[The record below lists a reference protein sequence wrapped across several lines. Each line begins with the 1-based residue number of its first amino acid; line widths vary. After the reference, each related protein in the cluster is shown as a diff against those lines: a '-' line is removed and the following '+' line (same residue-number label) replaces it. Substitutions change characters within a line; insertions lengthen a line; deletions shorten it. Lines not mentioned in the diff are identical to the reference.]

1 MLMSLSFAA
10 ALMLV
15 LILVLL
21 LFFRRKGEE
30 VQLSPVAQFED
41 KLRLLSQARDNGELA
56 EQDFAQAATEL
67 KTQYLQSQQSQQTV
81 ASPATA
87 WVLGTSLLIVV
98 GTAALYSLT
107 GHFTQLQNWQTA
119 QQQLPAYGERA
130 LLNKGAPLTD
140 EEIELFALALRTKI
154 SKEGDDAVAWFVIGR
169 IWLSKGMLDDAIEAF
184 EKALALTPNRVN
196 VLVSYSQALLV
207 GGGDENLAK
216 AALSLSKVLQLEP
229 ENSDALSMLAMV
241 AEERGDKE
249 QAQQA
254 WQLLLPKLDK
264 ADPRY
269 ALVQQ
274 KLGLTAAQDQNAV
287 ATANSTDAV
296 SGRQVVLELTISP
309 ELAAQYKTG
318 TLFVFAK
325 AVDGPPLPLAVQKL
339 AVFSG
344 TQTIE
349 LSEAQAMQQGW
360 TLANADRI
368 QISARLSL
376 SGQVLNEENG
386 PQVQSDALSFSQS
399 RLSLSLSLQPSR

>member
-21 LFFRRKGEE
+21 LFFRRKGVE
-30 VQLSPVAQFED
+30 VQLSPLVQFED
-41 KLRLLSQARDNGELA
+41 KLMLLSQARDNGELA
-56 EQDFAQAATEL
+56 EQDFVLAATEL
-67 KTQYLQSQQSQQTV
+67 KAQYLQSQQVQQS
-81 ASPATA
+81 AARPATA
-87 WVLGTSLLIVV
+87 WVLATTAFILV
-98 GTAALYSLT
+98 GTLALYSQT

-119 QQQLPAYGERA
+119 QQQLPTYGERA
-130 LLNKGAPLTD
+130 LLNQGEPLT
-140 EEIELFALALRTKI
+140 EQEIELFALALRTKI

-196 VLVSYSQALLV
+196 VLISYSQALLV
-207 GGGDENLAK
+207 GSGEENLAK
-216 AALSLSKVLQLEP
+216 AALSLSKVLQQEP
-229 ENSDALSMLAMV
+229 ENADALSMLAMV

-264 ADPRY
+264 TDPRY

-274 KLGLTAAQDQNAV
+274 KLGLTSTPEQGAESAAI
-287 ATANSTDAV
+287 V
-296 SGRQVVLELTISP
+296 SGRQVSVQLSISP
-309 ELAAQYKTG
+309 ELAEKYKTG

-339 AVFSG
+339 AVFNG

-349 LSEAQAMQQGW
+349 LSEAQAMQPGW
-360 TLANADRI
+360 TLANAERI

-376 SGQVLNEENG
+376 SGQVLNDENG
-386 PQVQSDALSFSQS
+386 PQVQSDVLSFSEPK
-399 RLSLSLSLQPSR
+399 LSLSLSLQP

>member
-56 EQDFAQAATEL
+56 EQDFAQAAAEL

-87 WVLGTSLLIVV
+87 WVLGTSLLVVV

-130 LLNKGAPLTD
+130 LLNQGEPLTE

-196 VLVSYSQALLV
+196 VLISYSQALLV
-207 GGGDENLAK
+207 ASGDENLAK
-216 AALSLSKVLQLEP
+216 AALSLAKVLQQDP
-229 ENSDALSMLAMV
+229 DNSDALSMLAMV

-274 KLGLTAAQDQNAV
+274 KLGLASAPEQAATSEQT
-287 ATANSTDAV
+287 ATAAV
-296 SGRQVVLELTISP
+296 SGRQVSVQLTISP
-309 ELAAQYKTG
+309 ELAEHYKSG

-339 AVFSG
+339 AVFNG

-349 LSEAQAMQQGW
+349 LSEAQAMQPGW
-360 TLANADRI
+360 TLANAERI

-376 SGQVLNEENG
+376 SGQVLNDENG
-386 PQVQSDALSFSQS
+386 PQVQSDVLSFNEPK
-399 RLSLSLSLQPSR
+399 LSLSLSLQP

>member
-87 WVLGTSLLIVV
+87 WVLGTSLLVVV

-107 GHFTQLQNWQTA
+107 GHFTELQNWQTA

-130 LLNKGAPLTD
+130 LLNQGEPLTE

-196 VLVSYSQALLV
+196 VLISYSQALLV
-207 GGGDENLAK
+207 ASGDENLAK
-216 AALSLSKVLQLEP
+216 AALSLAKVLQQDP
-229 ENSDALSMLAMV
+229 DNSDALSMLAMV

-274 KLGLTAAQDQNAV
+274 KLGLASTPQQTATSEQT
-287 ATANSTDAV
+287 ATAAV
-296 SGRQVVLELTISP
+296 SGRQVSVQLTISP
-309 ELAAQYKTG
+309 ELAEHYKTG

-339 AVFSG
+339 AVFNG

-349 LSEAQAMQQGW
+349 LSEAQAMQPGW
-360 TLANADRI
+360 TLANAERI

-376 SGQVLNEENG
+376 SGQVLNDENG
-386 PQVQSDALSFSQS
+386 PQVQSEVLSFNEPKL
-399 RLSLSLSLQPSR
+399 RLSLSLQP

>member
-1 MLMSLSFAA
+1 MLMSLSFAS

-30 VQLSPVAQFED
+30 VQLSPVVQFED

-56 EQDFAQAATEL
+56 EQDFVQAAAEL

-87 WVLGTSLLIVV
+87 WVLGTSLLVVV

-107 GHFTQLQNWQTA
+107 GHFTALQNWQTA

-130 LLNKGAPLTD
+130 LLNQGEPLTE

-196 VLVSYSQALLV
+196 VLISYSQALLV
-207 GGGDENLAK
+207 ASGDENLAK
-216 AALSLSKVLQLEP
+216 AGLSLAKVLQQDP

-274 KLGLTAAQDQNAV
+274 KLGLASAPEQAATSEQTSTA
-287 ATANSTDAV
+287 AV
-296 SGRQVVLELTISP
+296 SGRQVSVQLTINP
-309 ELAAQYKTG
+309 QLAEHYKTG

-339 AVFSG
+339 AVFNG

-349 LSEAQAMQQGW
+349 LSEAQAMQPGW
-360 TLANADRI
+360 TLANAERI

-376 SGQVLNEENG
+376 SGQVLNDENG
-386 PQVQSDALSFSQS
+386 PQVQSEVLSFNEPK
-399 RLSLSLSLQPSR
+399 LSLSLSLQP

>member
-15 LILVLL
+15 LILILL
-21 LFFRRKGEE
+21 LFFRRKGED
-30 VQLSPVAQFED
+30 VQVNPVAQFED

-87 WVLGTSLLIVV
+87 WVLGTVLLVVV
-98 GTAALYSLT
+98 GTAALYSQT
-107 GHFTQLQNWQTA
+107 GHYTELQNWQTA
-119 QQQLPAYGERA
+119 QQQLPVYGERA
-130 LLNKGAPLTD
+130 LLSQGQPLTD

-196 VLVSYSQALLV
+196 VLISYSQALLV
-207 GGGDENLAK
+207 GGGDEKLAK
-216 AALSLSKVLQLEP
+216 AALSLAKVLQQEP
-229 ENSDALSMLAMV
+229 ENADALSMLAMV
-241 AEERGDKE
+241 AEERGDKA

-274 KLGLTAAQDQNAV
+274 KLGLGSAAEQV
-287 ATANSTDAV
+287 ATPEQNTTAV
-296 SGRQVVLELTISP
+296 SGRQVSVQLTINS
-309 ELAAQYKTG
+309 ELAEQYKDG

-339 AVFSG
+339 AVFNG
-344 TQTIE
+344 TQSIE
-349 LSEAQAMQQGW
+349 LSEAQAMQPGW
-360 TLANADRI
+360 SLANAERI

-376 SGQVLNEENG
+376 SGQVLNDENG
-386 PQVQSDALSFSQS
+386 PQVQSEVLSFKESK
-399 RLSLSLSLQPSR
+399 LNLSLSLQP

>member
-87 WVLGTSLLIVV
+87 WVLGTSLLVVV
-98 GTAALYSLT
+98 GTAALYSQT
-107 GHFTQLQNWQTA
+107 GHFTELQNWQTA

-130 LLNKGAPLTD
+130 LLNQGEPLT
-140 EEIELFALALRTKI
+140 EKEIELFALALRTKI

-196 VLVSYSQALLV
+196 VLISYSQALLV
-207 GGGDENLAK
+207 ASGDENLAK
-216 AALSLSKVLQLEP
+216 AALSLAKVLQQEP
-229 ENSDALSMLAMV
+229 ENPDALSMLAMV

-274 KLGLTAAQDQNAV
+274 KLGLASAPEQAATSEQT
-287 ATANSTDAV
+287 ATAAV
-296 SGRQVVLELTISP
+296 SGRQVSVQLSISP
-309 ELAAQYKTG
+309 ELAEHYKTG

-339 AVFSG
+339 PVFNG

-349 LSEAQAMQQGW
+349 LSEAQAMQPGW
-360 TLANADRI
+360 TLANAERI

-376 SGQVLNEENG
+376 SGQVLNDENG
-386 PQVQSDALSFSQS
+386 PQVQSEVLSFNEPK
-399 RLSLSLSLQPSR
+399 LNLSLSLQP

>member
-10 ALMLV
+10 AIMLV

-21 LFFRRKGEE
+21 LFFRRRGEE
-30 VQLSPVAQFED
+30 VLLDPVLQFED
-41 KLRLLSQARDNGELA
+41 KLKLLSQARDHGELA
-56 EQDFAQAATEL
+56 EQDFVLAATEL
-67 KTQYLQSQQSQQTV
+67 KAQYLQSQQHQQST
-81 ASPATA
+81 ASSATG
-87 WVLGTSLLIVV
+87 WVLVTTAVILVGSL
-98 GTAALYSLT
+98 GLYAWT
-107 GHFTQLQNWQTA
+107 GHFTALQNWQTA

-130 LLNKGAPLTD
+130 LLNQGEPLT
-140 EEIELFALALRTKI
+140 EQEIELFALALRTKI

-169 IWLSKGMLDDAIEAF
+169 IWLSKGMVDDAIEAF

-196 VLVSYSQALLV
+196 VLISYSQALLV
-207 GGGDENLAK
+207 GGGEENLAK
-216 AALSLSKVLQLEP
+216 AALSLAKVLQQEP
-229 ENSDALSMLAMV
+229 ENTDALSMLAMV

-274 KLGLTAAQDQNAV
+274 KLGLTSAPEQ
-287 ATANSTDAV
+287 ATERDPAAV
-296 SGRQVVLELTISP
+296 SGRQVSVQLTISP
-309 ELAAQYKTG
+309 ELAEHYKAG

-349 LSEAQAMQQGW
+349 LSETQAMQPGW

-376 SGQVLNEENG
+376 SGQVLNDENG
-386 PQVQSDALSFSQS
+386 PQVQSDALSFTGSK
-399 RLSLSLSLQPSR
+399 LNLSLSLQP

>member
-67 KTQYLQSQQSQQTV
+67 KTQYLQLQQSQQTV

-87 WVLGTSLLIVV
+87 WVLGTSLLVVV
-98 GTAALYSLT
+98 GTAVLYSQT
-107 GHFTQLQNWQTA
+107 GHFTALQNWQIA
-119 QQQLPAYGERA
+119 QQQLPSYGERA
-130 LLNKGAPLTD
+130 LLNQGEPLTN
-140 EEIELFALALRTKI
+140 EEVELFALALRTKI

-184 EKALALTPNRVN
+184 EKALVLTPNRVN
-196 VLVSYSQALLV
+196 VLISYSQALLV

-216 AALSLSKVLQLEP
+216 AALSLSKVLQQDP
-229 ENSDALSMLAMV
+229 DNSDALSMLAMV

-274 KLGLTAAQDQNAV
+274 KLGLAPTSEQA
-287 ATANSTDAV
+287 ATAEV
-296 SGRQVVLELTISP
+296 SGRQVSVQLTISP
-309 ELAAQYKTG
+309 ELAEQYKTG

-339 AVFSG
+339 AVFNG

-360 TLANADRI
+360 TLANAERI

-376 SGQVLNEENG
+376 SGQVLNDENG
-386 PQVQSDALSFSQS
+386 PQVQSEVLSFKESK
-399 RLSLSLSLQPSR
+399 LSLDLSFQP

>member
-67 KTQYLQSQQSQQTV
+67 KTQYLQSQLSQQAV
-81 ASPATA
+81 ASPATG
-87 WVLGTSLLIVV
+87 WVLGTVLLVVV
-98 GTAALYSLT
+98 GTAALYSQT
-107 GHFTQLQNWQTA
+107 GHFTALQNWQIA
-119 QQQLPAYGERA
+119 QQQLPSYGERA
-130 LLNKGAPLTD
+130 LLNQGEPLTN
-140 EEIELFALALRTKI
+140 EEVELFALALRTKI

-196 VLVSYSQALLV
+196 VLISYSQAVLV
-207 GGGDENLAK
+207 GGGEENLAK
-216 AALSLSKVLQLEP
+216 AALSLAKVLQQEP
-229 ENSDALSMLAMV
+229 ENPDALSMLAMV

-274 KLGLTAAQDQNAV
+274 KLGLAPTPEQAATSELA
-287 ATANSTDAV
+287 ATAAV
-296 SGRQVVLELTISP
+296 SGRQVSVQLTISP
-309 ELAAQYKTG
+309 ELAEQYKTG

-339 AVFSG
+339 AVFNG

-349 LSEAQAMQQGW
+349 LSEAQAMQPGW
-360 TLANADRI
+360 TLANAERI

-376 SGQVLNEENG
+376 SGQVLNDENG
-386 PQVQSDALSFSQS
+386 PQVQSEVLSFKESKLSLALSF
-399 RLSLSLSLQPSR
+399 

>member
-10 ALMLV
+10 ALMLA

-56 EQDFAQAATEL
+56 EQDFVQAAAEL

-107 GHFTQLQNWQTA
+107 GHFTALQNWQTA

-130 LLNKGAPLTD
+130 LLNQGEPLTE

-196 VLVSYSQALLV
+196 VLISYSQALLV
-207 GGGDENLAK
+207 ASGDENLAK
-216 AALSLSKVLQLEP
+216 AGLSLAKVLQQDP
-229 ENSDALSMLAMV
+229 DNSDALSMLAMV

-274 KLGLTAAQDQNAV
+274 KLGLASTPEQAATSEQTA
-287 ATANSTDAV
+287 TTAV
-296 SGRQVVLELTISP
+296 SGRQVSVQLTINP
-309 ELAAQYKTG
+309 QLAEHYKTG

-339 AVFSG
+339 AVFNG

-349 LSEAQAMQQGW
+349 LSEAQAMQPGW
-360 TLANADRI
+360 TLANAERI

-376 SGQVLNEENG
+376 SGQVLNDENG
-386 PQVQSDALSFSQS
+386 PQVQSEVLSFNEPK
-399 RLSLSLSLQPSR
+399 LSLSLSLQP

>member
-10 ALMLV
+10 AIMLV

-21 LFFRRKGEE
+21 LFFRRRGEE
-30 VQLSPVAQFED
+30 VLLDPVLQFED
-41 KLRLLSQARDNGELA
+41 KLKLLSQARDHGELA
-56 EQDFAQAATEL
+56 EQDFVLAATEL
-67 KTQYLQSQQSQQTV
+67 KAQYLQSQQHQQST
-81 ASPATA
+81 ASSATG
-87 WVLGTSLLIVV
+87 WVLVTTAFILIGSL
-98 GTAALYSLT
+98 GLYAWT
-107 GHFTQLQNWQTA
+107 GHFTALQNWQTA

-130 LLNKGAPLTD
+130 LLNQGEPLT
-140 EEIELFALALRTKI
+140 EQEIELFALALRTKI

-169 IWLSKGMLDDAIEAF
+169 IWLSKGMVDDAIEAF

-196 VLVSYSQALLV
+196 VLISYSQALLV
-207 GGGDENLAK
+207 GGGEENLAK
-216 AALSLSKVLQLEP
+216 AALSLAKVLQQEP
-229 ENSDALSMLAMV
+229 ENTDALSMLAMV

-274 KLGLTAAQDQNAV
+274 KLGLTSAPEQ
-287 ATANSTDAV
+287 ATERDPAAV
-296 SGRQVVLELTISP
+296 SGRQVSVQLTISP
-309 ELAAQYKTG
+309 ELAEHYKAG

-339 AVFSG
+339 AVFNG

-349 LSEAQAMQQGW
+349 LSEAQAMQPGW

-376 SGQVLNEENG
+376 SGQVLNDENG
-386 PQVQSDALSFSQS
+386 PQVQSDALSFTGSK
-399 RLSLSLSLQPSR
+399 LNLSLSLQP

>member
-1 MLMSLSFAA
+1 MLMSLSFAG

-30 VQLSPVAQFED
+30 VQLNLVAQFED

-87 WVLGTSLLIVV
+87 WVLGTVLLVVV
-98 GTAALYSLT
+98 GTAALYSQT
-107 GHFTQLQNWQTA
+107 GHYTELQNWQTA

-130 LLNKGAPLTD
+130 LLNQGEPLT
-140 EEIELFALALRTKI
+140 EQEIELFALALRTKI

-184 EKALALTPNRVN
+184 QKALALTPNRVN
-196 VLVSYSQALLV
+196 VLISYSQALLV
-207 GGGDENLAK
+207 AGGDENLAK
-216 AALSLSKVLQLEP
+216 AAMSLAKVLQQEP
-229 ENSDALSMLAMV
+229 ENTDALSMLAMV

-269 ALVQQ
+269 VLVQQ
-274 KLGLTAAQDQNAV
+274 KLGLAAAPEQTATSEQT
-287 ATANSTDAV
+287 ATQAV
-296 SGRQVVLELTISP
+296 SGRVVSVQLSISP
-309 ELAAQYKTG
+309 ELAEQYKTG

-339 AVFSG
+339 AVFNG

-360 TLANADRI
+360 TLANAERI

-376 SGQVLNEENG
+376 SGQVLNDENG
-386 PQVQSDALSFSQS
+386 PQVQSEVLSFDEPK
-399 RLSLSLSLQPSR
+399 LSLSLDLKP

>member
-56 EQDFAQAATEL
+56 EQDFAQAAAEL
-67 KTQYLQSQQSQQTV
+67 KTQYLQSQQSKQTV

-87 WVLGTSLLIVV
+87 WVLGTSLLVVV

-130 LLNKGAPLTD
+130 LLNQGEQLTE

-196 VLVSYSQALLV
+196 VLISYSQALLV
-207 GGGDENLAK
+207 ASGDENLAK
-216 AALSLSKVLQLEP
+216 AALSLAKVLQQDP
-229 ENSDALSMLAMV
+229 DNSDALSMLAMV

-274 KLGLTAAQDQNAV
+274 KLGLASAPEQAATSEQT
-287 ATANSTDAV
+287 ATAAV
-296 SGRQVVLELTISP
+296 SGRQVSVQLTISS
-309 ELAAQYKTG
+309 ELAEHYKTG

-339 AVFSG
+339 SVFNG

-349 LSEAQAMQQGW
+349 LSEAQAMQPGW
-360 TLANADRI
+360 TLANAERI

-376 SGQVLNEENG
+376 SGQVLNDENG
-386 PQVQSDALSFSQS
+386 PQVQSDVLSFNEPK
-399 RLSLSLSLQPSR
+399 LSLSLSLQP

>member
-10 ALMLV
+10 ALMLAV
-15 LILVLL
+15 ILLLL
-21 LFFRRKGEE
+21 LFFRRTGAEA
-30 VQLSPVAQFED
+30 QLNPVAQFED

-67 KTQYLQSQQSQQTV
+67 KTQYLQSQHNQQST
-81 ASPATA
+81 AGSATG
-87 WVLGTSLLIVV
+87 WVLGTVLFVV
-98 GTAALYSLT
+98 AGTAALYSQT
-107 GHFTQLQNWQTA
+107 GHFTALQNWQTA
-119 QQQLPAYGERA
+119 QQQLPSYGERA
-130 LLNKGAPLTD
+130 LLNQGEPLTD

-169 IWLSKGMLDDAIEAF
+169 IWLSKGMVEDAVDAF

-196 VLVSYSQALLV
+196 LLISYSQALLV

-216 AALSLSKVLQLEP
+216 AAMSLAKVLQQEP
-229 ENSDALSMLAMV
+229 ENTDALSMLAMV

-249 QAQQA
+249 QARQA

-274 KLGLTAAQDQNAV
+274 KLGLASTPEQAATSEQ
-287 ATANSTDAV
+287 TTSTAV
-296 SGRQVVLELTISP
+296 SGRVVSVQLSISP
-309 ELAAQYKTG
+309 ELAEQYKTG

-339 AVFSG
+339 AVFNG

-349 LSEAQAMQQGW
+349 LSEAQAMQPGW
-360 TLANADRI
+360 TLANAERI

-376 SGQVLNEENG
+376 SGQVLNDENG
-386 PQVQSDALSFSQS
+386 PQVQSEVLSFKEPEL
-399 RLSLSLSLQPSR
+399 RLSLSLQP

>member
-10 ALMLV
+10 AIMLV

-21 LFFRRKGEE
+21 LFFRRRGEE
-30 VQLSPVAQFED
+30 VLLDPVLQFED
-41 KLRLLSQARDNGELA
+41 KLKLLSQARDHGELA
-56 EQDFAQAATEL
+56 EQDFVLAATEL
-67 KTQYLQSQQSQQTV
+67 KAQYLQSQQHQQST
-81 ASPATA
+81 ASSATG
-87 WVLGTSLLIVV
+87 WVLVTTAFILVGSL
-98 GTAALYSLT
+98 GLYAWT
-107 GHFTQLQNWQTA
+107 GHFTALQNWQTA

-130 LLNKGAPLTD
+130 LLNQGEPLT
-140 EEIELFALALRTKI
+140 EQEIELFALALRTKI

-196 VLVSYSQALLV
+196 VLISYSQALLV
-207 GGGDENLAK
+207 GGGEENLAK
-216 AALSLSKVLQLEP
+216 AALSLAKVLQQEP
-229 ENSDALSMLAMV
+229 ENTDALSMLAMV

-274 KLGLTAAQDQNAV
+274 KLGLTSAPEQ
-287 ATANSTDAV
+287 ATERDPAAV
-296 SGRQVVLELTISP
+296 SGRQVSVQLTISP
-309 ELAAQYKTG
+309 ELAEHYKAG

-349 LSEAQAMQQGW
+349 LSEAQAMQPGW

-376 SGQVLNEENG
+376 SGQVLNDENG
-386 PQVQSDALSFSQS
+386 PQVQSQVLSFKEPK
-399 RLSLSLSLQPSR
+399 LTLSLSLQP

>member
-87 WVLGTSLLIVV
+87 WVLGTSLLVLV
-98 GTAALYSLT
+98 GTAALYSQT
-107 GHFTQLQNWQTA
+107 GHFTELQNWQTA

-130 LLNKGAPLTD
+130 LLNKGEPLT
-140 EEIELFALALRTKI
+140 EQEIELFALALRTKI

-196 VLVSYSQALLV
+196 VLISYSQALLV
-207 GGGDENLAK
+207 ASGDENLAK
-216 AALSLSKVLQLEP
+216 AALSLAKVLRQEP
-229 ENSDALSMLAMV
+229 ENPDALSMLAMV

-274 KLGLTAAQDQNAV
+274 KLGLASAPEQAATSEQT
-287 ATANSTDAV
+287 ATAAV
-296 SGRQVVLELTISP
+296 SGRQVSVQLSISP
-309 ELAAQYKTG
+309 ELAEHYKTG

-339 AVFSG
+339 AVFNG

-349 LSEAQAMQQGW
+349 LSEAQAMQPGW
-360 TLANADRI
+360 TLANAERI

-376 SGQVLNEENG
+376 SGQVLNDENG
-386 PQVQSDALSFSQS
+386 PQVQSEVLSFNEPK
-399 RLSLSLSLQPSR
+399 LNLSLSLQP

>member
-10 ALMLV
+10 AIMLV

-21 LFFRRKGEE
+21 LFFRRRGEE
-30 VQLSPVAQFED
+30 VLLDPVLQFED
-41 KLRLLSQARDNGELA
+41 KLKLLSQARDHGELA
-56 EQDFAQAATEL
+56 EQDFVLAATEL
-67 KTQYLQSQQSQQTV
+67 KAQYLQSQQHQQ
-81 ASPATA
+81 ATA
-87 WVLGTSLLIVV
+87 SSATGWVLVTTAVILV
-98 GTAALYSLT
+98 GTLGLYAWT
-107 GHFTQLQNWQTA
+107 GHFTALQNWQTA

-130 LLNKGAPLTD
+130 LLNQGEPLT
-140 EEIELFALALRTKI
+140 EQEIELFALALRTKI

-196 VLVSYSQALLV
+196 VLISYSQALLV
-207 GGGDENLAK
+207 GGGEENLAK
-216 AALSLSKVLQLEP
+216 AALSLAKVLQQEP
-229 ENSDALSMLAMV
+229 ENTDALSMLAMV

-274 KLGLTAAQDQNAV
+274 KLGLTPAPEQATERDPAAM
-287 ATANSTDAV
+287 
-296 SGRQVVLELTISP
+296 SGRQVSVQLTISP
-309 ELAAQYKTG
+309 ELAEHYKAG

-325 AVDGPPLPLAVQKL
+325 AVDGPPLPMAVQKL

-349 LSEAQAMQQGW
+349 LSEAQAMQPGW

-376 SGQVLNEENG
+376 SGQVLNDENG
-386 PQVQSDALSFSQS
+386 PQVQSDTLSFTEPK
-399 RLSLSLSLQPSR
+399 LNLSLSLQP

>member
-67 KTQYLQSQQSQQTV
+67 KNQYLQSQQSQQTV

-87 WVLGTSLLIVV
+87 WVLGTSLLVVV

-107 GHFTQLQNWQTA
+107 GHFTELQNWQTA

-130 LLNKGAPLTD
+130 LLNQGEPLTE

-196 VLVSYSQALLV
+196 VLISYSQALLV
-207 GGGDENLAK
+207 ASGDENLAK
-216 AALSLSKVLQLEP
+216 AGLSLAKVLQQDP

-274 KLGLTAAQDQNAV
+274 KLGLASTPEQAATSEQTA
-287 ATANSTDAV
+287 TTAV
-296 SGRQVVLELTISP
+296 SGRQVSVQLTINP
-309 ELAAQYKTG
+309 QLAEHYKTG

-339 AVFSG
+339 AVFNG

-349 LSEAQAMQQGW
+349 LSEAQAMQPGW
-360 TLANADRI
+360 TLANAERI

-376 SGQVLNEENG
+376 SGQVLNDENG
-386 PQVQSDALSFSQS
+386 PQVQSEVLSFNEPKL
-399 RLSLSLSLQPSR
+399 RLSLSLQP

>member
-10 ALMLV
+10 ALMLALM
-15 LILVLL
+15 LILL
-21 LFFRRKGEE
+21 LFFRRRGTE
-30 VQLSPVAQFED
+30 VQLNPVAQFED
-41 KLRLLSQARDNGELA
+41 KLSLLSQARDNGELA
-56 EQDFAQAATEL
+56 EQDFDAAAAEL
-67 KTQYLQSQQSQQTV
+67 KTQYLHWQQSRQVV
-81 ASPATA
+81 ASSATA
-87 WVLGTSLLIVV
+87 WVLGTSLCVLL
-98 GTAALYSLT
+98 GTGLLYSLT
-107 GHFTQLQNWQTA
+107 GHFSQLQNWQTA
-119 QQQLPAYGERA
+119 QQQLPLYGERA
-130 LLNKGAPLTD
+130 LLNKGEPLTD

-169 IWLSKGMLDDAIEAF
+169 IWLSRGMLDDAIAAF
-184 EKALALTPNRVN
+184 EKALTLTPNRVN

-216 AALSLSKVLQLEP
+216 AALSLSKVLQQEP
-229 ENSDALSMLAMV
+229 DNTDALSMLAMV

-249 QAQQA
+249 QAAQA
-254 WQLLLPKLDK
+254 WQLLLPKLEK
-264 ADPRY
+264 TDPRY
-269 ALVQQ
+269 ALVEQ
-274 KLGLTAAQDQNAV
+274 KLALAPSSEPDQTTVTGRMVAV
-287 ATANSTDAV
+287 
-296 SGRQVVLELTISP
+296 QLTIPP

-386 PQVQSDALSFSQS
+386 PQVQSAELSFDQPK
-399 RLSLSLSLQPSR
+399 LSLSMSLQP

>member
-56 EQDFAQAATEL
+56 EQDFVQAATEL

-87 WVLGTSLLIVV
+87 WVLGTSLLVLV
-98 GTAALYSLT
+98 GTAALYSQT
-107 GHFTQLQNWQTA
+107 GHFTELQNWQTA

-130 LLNKGAPLTD
+130 LLNQGEPLTD
-140 EEIELFALALRTKI
+140 QEIELFALALRTKI

-196 VLVSYSQALLV
+196 VLISYSQALLV
-207 GGGDENLAK
+207 GGGDEKLAK
-216 AALSLSKVLQLEP
+216 AARSLAKVLQQEP
-229 ENSDALSMLAMV
+229 ENPDALSMLAMV

-274 KLGLTAAQDQNAV
+274 KLGLVSTPEQTTTSEQTA
-287 ATANSTDAV
+287 TTAV
-296 SGRQVVLELTISP
+296 SGRQVSVQLTISP
-309 ELAAQYKTG
+309 ELAEQYKTG

-339 AVFSG
+339 PVFSG
-344 TQTIE
+344 TQSIE
-349 LSEAQAMQQGW
+349 LSEAQAMQPGW
-360 TLANADRI
+360 TLANAERI

-376 SGQVLNEENG
+376 SGQVLNDENG
-386 PQVQSDALSFSQS
+386 PQVQSEVLSFNEPKLN
-399 RLSLSLSLQPSR
+399 LSLSFQP

>member
-67 KTQYLQSQQSQQTV
+67 KTQYLQLQQSQQTV

-87 WVLGTSLLIVV
+87 WVLGTSLLVVV

-107 GHFTQLQNWQTA
+107 GHFTALQNWQIA
-119 QQQLPAYGERA
+119 QQQLPSYGERA
-130 LLNKGAPLTD
+130 LLNQGEPLTD

-196 VLVSYSQALLV
+196 VLISYSQALLV

-216 AALSLSKVLQLEP
+216 AALSLSKVLQQDP
-229 ENSDALSMLAMV
+229 DNSDALSMLAMV

-274 KLGLTAAQDQNAV
+274 KLGLAPTSEQAATSEQTTTA
-287 ATANSTDAV
+287 AV
-296 SGRQVVLELTISP
+296 SGRQVSVQLTISP
-309 ELAAQYKTG
+309 ELAEQYKTG

-339 AVFSG
+339 AVFNG

-360 TLANADRI
+360 TLANAERI

-376 SGQVLNEENG
+376 SGQVLNDENG
-386 PQVQSDALSFSQS
+386 PQVQSEVLSFKESK
-399 RLSLSLSLQPSR
+399 LSLDLSF

>member
-67 KTQYLQSQQSQQTV
+67 KTQYLQSQLSQQAV
-81 ASPATA
+81 ASPATG
-87 WVLGTSLLIVV
+87 WVLGTVLLVVV
-98 GTAALYSLT
+98 GTAALYSQT
-107 GHFTQLQNWQTA
+107 GHFTALQNWQTA
-119 QQQLPAYGERA
+119 QQQLPSYGERA
-130 LLNKGAPLTD
+130 LLNQGEPLTD

-196 VLVSYSQALLV
+196 VLISYSQALLV
-207 GGGDENLAK
+207 GGGEENLAK
-216 AALSLSKVLQLEP
+216 AALSLAKVLQQEP

-269 ALVQQ
+269 ELVQQ
-274 KLGLTAAQDQNAV
+274 KLGLASTPQQAAASEQT
-287 ATANSTDAV
+287 ATAAV
-296 SGRQVVLELTISP
+296 SGRQVSVQLTISP
-309 ELAAQYKTG
+309 ELAEHYKTG

-339 AVFSG
+339 AVFNG

-349 LSEAQAMQQGW
+349 LSEAQAMQPGW
-360 TLANADRI
+360 TLANAERI

-376 SGQVLNEENG
+376 SGQVLNDENG
-386 PQVQSDALSFSQS
+386 PQVQSDVLSFNEPKL
-399 RLSLSLSLQPSR
+399 RLSLSLRP

>member
-87 WVLGTSLLIVV
+87 WVLGTCLLVVV

-107 GHFTQLQNWQTA
+107 GHFTELQNWQTA

-130 LLNKGAPLTD
+130 LLNQGEPLTE

-196 VLVSYSQALLV
+196 VLISYSQALLV
-207 GGGDENLAK
+207 ASGDENLAK
-216 AALSLSKVLQLEP
+216 AGLSLAKVLQQDP

-274 KLGLTAAQDQNAV
+274 KLGLASTPEQAATSEQTA
-287 ATANSTDAV
+287 TTAV
-296 SGRQVVLELTISP
+296 SGRQVSVQLTINP
-309 ELAAQYKTG
+309 QLAEHYKTG

-339 AVFSG
+339 AVFNG

-349 LSEAQAMQQGW
+349 LSEAQAMQPGW
-360 TLANADRI
+360 TLANAERI

-376 SGQVLNEENG
+376 SGQVLNDENG
-386 PQVQSDALSFSQS
+386 PQVQSDVLSFNEPKLN
-399 RLSLSLSLQPSR
+399 LSLSFQP

>member
-56 EQDFAQAATEL
+56 EQDFAQAAAEL
-67 KTQYLQSQQSQQTV
+67 KTQYLQSQQSKQTV

-87 WVLGTSLLIVV
+87 WVLGTSLLVVV

-130 LLNKGAPLTD
+130 LLNQGEPLTE

-196 VLVSYSQALLV
+196 VLISYSQALLV
-207 GGGDENLAK
+207 ASGDENLAK
-216 AALSLSKVLQLEP
+216 AALSLAKVLQQDP
-229 ENSDALSMLAMV
+229 DNSDALSMLAMV

-274 KLGLTAAQDQNAV
+274 KLGLASAPEQAATSEQT
-287 ATANSTDAV
+287 ATAAV
-296 SGRQVVLELTISP
+296 SGRQVSVQLTISP
-309 ELAAQYKTG
+309 ELAEHYKSG

-339 AVFSG
+339 AVFNG

-349 LSEAQAMQQGW
+349 LSEAQAMQPGW
-360 TLANADRI
+360 TLANAERI

-376 SGQVLNEENG
+376 SGQVLNDENG
-386 PQVQSDALSFSQS
+386 PQVQSDVLSFNEPK
-399 RLSLSLSLQPSR
+399 LSLSLSLQP

>member
-10 ALMLV
+10 ALMLI
-15 LILVLL
+15 LIVVLL
-21 LFFRRKGEE
+21 LFFRRKGAE
-30 VQLSPVAQFED
+30 VQLSPVVQFEE
-41 KLRLLSQARDNGELA
+41 KLQLLSQARDNDELA
-56 EQDFAQAATEL
+56 EQDFTLAATEL
-67 KTQYLQSQQSQQTV
+67 KTQYLLSQQSQQTV
-81 ASPATA
+81 SSPATG
-87 WVLGTSLLIVV
+87 WVIGTSSLVLLC
-98 GTAALYSLT
+98 TLALYSQT
-107 GHFTQLQNWQTA
+107 GHFTELQNWQTA

-130 LLNKGAPLTD
+130 LLNKGEPLTD
-140 EEIELFALALRTKI
+140 EEIDLFALALRTKI
-154 SKEGDDAVAWFVIGR
+154 SNEGDDAVAWFVIGR

-196 VLVSYSQALLV
+196 VLISYSQALLV
-207 GGGDENLAK
+207 GGGEQNLAK
-216 AALSLSKVLQLEP
+216 AARSLSLVLQQDP
-229 ENSDALSMLAMV
+229 ENADALSMLAMV

-249 QAQQA
+249 QAEQA

-274 KLGLTAAQDQNAV
+274 KLGLATTPEQNTAV
-287 ATANSTDAV
+287 V
-296 SGRQVVLELTISP
+296 SGRVVSVQLTISP
-309 ELAAQYKTG
+309 ELAEQYKTG

-325 AVDGPPLPLAVQKL
+325 AVDGPPLPLAVQKQ

-344 TQTIE
+344 TQTVE

-376 SGQVLNEENG
+376 SGQVLNDENG
-386 PQVQSDALSFSQS
+386 PQVQSGILSFNDEK
-399 RLSLSLSLQPSR
+399 LSLSLDLQP

>member
-21 LFFRRKGEE
+21 LFFRRKGAE

-41 KLRLLSQARDNGELA
+41 KLLLLSQARDNGELA
-56 EQDFAQAATEL
+56 EQDFVVAATEL
-67 KTQYLQSQQSQQTV
+67 KAQYLQSQQSQQS
-81 ASPATA
+81 ASSPATG
-87 WVLGTSLLIVV
+87 WVLATTAFILLGTL
-98 GTAALYSLT
+98 ALYSQT

-130 LLNKGAPLTD
+130 LLNQGEPLT
-140 EEIELFALALRTKI
+140 EQEIELFALALRTKI

-169 IWLSKGMLDDAIEAF
+169 IWLSKGMVDDAIEAF

-196 VLVSYSQALLV
+196 VLISYSQALLV
-207 GGGDENLAK
+207 GSGEENLAK
-216 AALSLSKVLQLEP
+216 AALSLSKVLQQDP
-229 ENSDALSMLAMV
+229 ENADALSMLAMV
-241 AEERGDKE
+241 AEERGDKA

-274 KLGLTAAQDQNAV
+274 KLGLTSTPDQAEAQD
-287 ATANSTDAV
+287 TAAV
-296 SGRQVVLELTISP
+296 SGRQVSVQLSISP
-309 ELAAQYKTG
+309 ELAEKYKTG

-339 AVFSG
+339 AVFNG

-349 LSEAQAMQQGW
+349 LSEAQAMQPGW
-360 TLANADRI
+360 TLANAERI

-376 SGQVLNEENG
+376 SGQVLNDENG
-386 PQVQSDALSFSQS
+386 PQVQSDVLSFSEPK
-399 RLSLSLSLQPSR
+399 LSLSLSLQP

>member
-30 VQLSPVAQFED
+30 VQLSPVLQFED

-81 ASPATA
+81 ASPAMA
-87 WVLGTSLLIVV
+87 WVLGTSVV
-98 GTAALYSLT
+98 VAVATAVLYSQT
-107 GHFTQLQNWQTA
+107 GHFTQLQNWQIA
-119 QQQLPAYGERA
+119 QQQLPTFGERA
-130 LLNKGAPLTD
+130 LLNKGEPLTD

-154 SKEGDDAVAWFVIGR
+154 SNEGDDAVAWFVIGR

-196 VLVSYSQALLV
+196 VLISYSQALLV

-216 AALSLSKVLQLEP
+216 AGRSLAKVLQQEP
-229 ENSDALSMLAMV
+229 DNSDALSMLAMV

-274 KLGLTAAQDQNAV
+274 KLGLASTPEQAVTAVQTAA
-287 ATANSTDAV
+287 AV
-296 SGRQVVLELTISP
+296 SGRQVSVQLTISP
-309 ELAAQYKTG
+309 ELAEQYKTG

-339 AVFSG
+339 AVFNG
-344 TQTIE
+344 TQSIE
-349 LSEAQAMQQGW
+349 LSEAQAMQPGW
-360 TLANADRI
+360 TLANAERI

-376 SGQVLNEENG
+376 SGQVLNDENG
-386 PQVQSDALSFSQS
+386 PQVQSDVLSFDAEK
-399 RLSLSLSLQPSR
+399 LTLKLELKP

>member
-10 ALMLV
+10 ALMLI
-15 LILVLL
+15 LIVVLL
-21 LFFRRKGEE
+21 LFFRRKGAE
-30 VQLSPVAQFED
+30 VQLSPVVQFEE
-41 KLRLLSQARDNGELA
+41 KLQLLSQARDNGELA
-56 EQDFAQAATEL
+56 EQDFTLAATEL
-67 KTQYLQSQQSQQTV
+67 KTQYLLSQQSQQTV
-81 ASPATA
+81 SSPATG
-87 WVLGTSLLIVV
+87 WVIGTSALVLLC
-98 GTAALYSLT
+98 TLALYSQT
-107 GHFTQLQNWQTA
+107 GHFTELQNWQTA

-130 LLNKGAPLTD
+130 LLNKGEPLTD
-140 EEIELFALALRTKI
+140 EEIDLFALALRTKI
-154 SKEGDDAVAWFVIGR
+154 SNEGDDAVAWFVIGR

-196 VLVSYSQALLV
+196 VLISYSQALLV
-207 GGGDENLAK
+207 GGGEQNLAK
-216 AALSLSKVLQLEP
+216 AARSLSLVLQQDP
-229 ENSDALSMLAMV
+229 ENADALSMLAMV

-274 KLGLTAAQDQNAV
+274 KLGLATTPEQNTAV
-287 ATANSTDAV
+287 V
-296 SGRQVVLELTISP
+296 SGRVVSVKLTISP
-309 ELAAQYKTG
+309 ELAEQYKTG

-325 AVDGPPLPLAVQKL
+325 AVDGPPLPLAVQKQ

-376 SGQVLNEENG
+376 SGQVLNDENG
-386 PQVQSDALSFSQS
+386 PQVQSGILSFNDEK
-399 RLSLSLSLQPSR
+399 LSLSLDLQP

>member
-67 KTQYLQSQQSQQTV
+67 KTQYLQLQQSQQTV

-87 WVLGTSLLIVV
+87 WVLGTSLLVVV
-98 GTAALYSLT
+98 GTAVLYSQT
-107 GHFTQLQNWQTA
+107 GHFTALRNWQIA
-119 QQQLPAYGERA
+119 QQQLPSYGERA
-130 LLNKGAPLTD
+130 LLNQGEPLTN
-140 EEIELFALALRTKI
+140 EEVELFALALRTKI

-196 VLVSYSQALLV
+196 VLISYSQALLV

-216 AALSLSKVLQLEP
+216 AALSLSKVLQQDP
-229 ENSDALSMLAMV
+229 DNSDALSMLAMV

-274 KLGLTAAQDQNAV
+274 KLGLAPTSEQA
-287 ATANSTDAV
+287 ATAAV
-296 SGRQVVLELTISP
+296 SGRQVSVQLTISP
-309 ELAAQYKTG
+309 ELAEQYKTG

-339 AVFSG
+339 AVFNG

-360 TLANADRI
+360 TLANAERI

-376 SGQVLNEENG
+376 SGQVLNDENG
-386 PQVQSDALSFSQS
+386 PQVQSEVLSFKESK
-399 RLSLSLSLQPSR
+399 LSLDLSFQP

>member
-41 KLRLLSQARDNGELA
+41 KLLLLSVARDNGELA
-56 EQDFAQAATEL
+56 EQDFAQAAAEL
-67 KTQYLQSQQSQQTV
+67 KTQYLQSQQSQQAV
-81 ASPATA
+81 ASPATG
-87 WVLGTSLLIVV
+87 WVLGTVLLVVV
-98 GTAALYSLT
+98 GTAALYSQT
-107 GHFTQLQNWQTA
+107 GHFTALQNWQTA
-119 QQQLPAYGERA
+119 QQQLPSYGERA
-130 LLNKGAPLTD
+130 LLNQGEPLTE

-184 EKALALTPNRVN
+184 EKALALTPKRVN
-196 VLVSYSQALLV
+196 VLISYSQALLV
-207 GGGDENLAK
+207 AGGEENLAK
-216 AALSLSKVLQLEP
+216 AALSLAKVLQQEP
-229 ENSDALSMLAMV
+229 ENPDALSMLAMV

-264 ADPRY
+264 TDPRY
-269 ALVQQ
+269 ELVQQ
-274 KLGLTAAQDQNAV
+274 KLGLASTPEQATTTEQA
-287 ATANSTDAV
+287 ATAAV
-296 SGRQVVLELTISP
+296 SGRQVSVQLTISP

-339 AVFSG
+339 AVFNG

-349 LSEAQAMQQGW
+349 LSEAQAMQPGW
-360 TLANADRI
+360 TLANAERI

-376 SGQVLNEENG
+376 SGQVLNDENG
-386 PQVQSDALSFSQS
+386 PQVQSDVLSFNEPKL
-399 RLSLSLSLQPSR
+399 RLSLSLQP

>member
-87 WVLGTSLLIVV
+87 WVLGTSLLVVV

-119 QQQLPAYGERA
+119 QQQLPSYGERA
-130 LLNKGAPLTD
+130 LLEKGEQLTD

-196 VLVSYSQALLV
+196 VLISYSQALLV
-207 GGGDENLAK
+207 ASGDENLAK
-216 AALSLSKVLQLEP
+216 AALSLAKVLQQDP
-229 ENSDALSMLAMV
+229 DNSDALSMLAMV

-274 KLGLTAAQDQNAV
+274 KLGLASTPEQASTSEQA
-287 ATANSTDAV
+287 ATAAV
-296 SGRQVVLELTISP
+296 SGRQVSVQLTISP
-309 ELAAQYKTG
+309 ELAEHYKTG
-318 TLFVFAK
+318 TLFVFVK
-325 AVDGPPLPLAVQKL
+325 AVDGPRLPLAVQKL
-339 AVFSG
+339 AVFNG

-349 LSEAQAMQQGW
+349 LSEAQAMQPGW
-360 TLANADRI
+360 TLANAERI

-376 SGQVLNEENG
+376 SGQVLNDENG
-386 PQVQSDALSFSQS
+386 PQVQSEVLSFKESK
-399 RLSLSLSLQPSR
+399 LSLDLSF

>member
-21 LFFRRKGEE
+21 LFFRRNGEE

-41 KLRLLSQARDNGELA
+41 RLRLLSQARDNGELA

-67 KTQYLQSQQSQQTV
+67 KTQYLQFQQSQQTV

-87 WVLGTSLLIVV
+87 LVLGTSLLVVV

-107 GHFTQLQNWQTA
+107 GHYTALQNWQTA
-119 QQQLPAYGERA
+119 QQQLPSYGERA
-130 LLNKGAPLTD
+130 LLNQGEPLTD

-196 VLVSYSQALLV
+196 VLISYSQALLV
-207 GGGDENLAK
+207 GGGEENLAK
-216 AALSLSKVLQLEP
+216 AALSLAKVLQQEP
-229 ENSDALSMLAMV
+229 ENPDALSMLAMV

-269 ALVQQ
+269 ELVQQ
-274 KLGLTAAQDQNAV
+274 KLGLASTPQQAAASEQT
-287 ATANSTDAV
+287 ATAAV
-296 SGRQVVLELTISP
+296 SGRQVSVQLTISP
-309 ELAAQYKTG
+309 QLAEHYKTG

-339 AVFSG
+339 AVFNG

-349 LSEAQAMQQGW
+349 LSEAQAMQPGW
-360 TLANADRI
+360 TLANAERI

-376 SGQVLNEENG
+376 SGQVLNDENG
-386 PQVQSDALSFSQS
+386 PQVQSDVLSFNEPKL
-399 RLSLSLSLQPSR
+399 RLSLSLQP